1 LPFVSELPHSW
12 FSHVYVALCSLIL
25 PEKRTKY
32 NICVSEEQINS
43 KINYPPESILFS
55 LSIYPLDGYE
65 INHYLNLHGLSLMR
79 YFPPMFWC
87 LITFSEPFDYIFNF
101 SKITSIQFQ

>member
-43 KINYPPESILFS
+43 KINYPQS
-55 LSIYPLDGYE
+55 LY
-65 INHYLNLHGLSLMR
+65 
-79 YFPPMFWC
+79 YF
-87 LITFSEPFDYIFNF
+87 LYQYIP
-101 SKITSIQFQ
+101 

>member
-32 NICVSEEQINS
+32 NICVSEEQIA
-43 KINYPPESILFS
+43 K
-55 LSIYPLDGYE
+55 
-65 INHYLNLHGLSLMR
+65 
-79 YFPPMFWC
+79 
-87 LITFSEPFDYIFNF
+87 
-101 SKITSIQFQ
+101 